1 MTRASNFTDAQKA
14 QLYVLHRA
22 TCVYSG
28 KKLWILDGGASP
40 DFTID
45 WADHVIPV
53 AKGGLSTLENGVC
66 ASWYH
71 NKEKRDKTEVPVF
84 LFYEGKATKRF
95 YELYT
100 ALPRKMA
107 RDLDRLSKLHHSD
120 WYFNRAIFRMLLGVD
135 YLHNGVGVRTRDDL
149 YYASAALKAI
159 VKWRKIVSKEIVATL
174 EERGLAPVNPSSDQQ
189 LLLDVREA
197 LSVSDI
203 RAAMKKMLLIY
214 AAKAARNL
222 KAESLS

>member
-28 KKLWILDGGASP
+28 VKLWILDGGASP

-45 WADHVIPV
+45 WADHVYPV

-71 NKEKRDKTEVPVF
+71 NKEKRDKTEVPAF
-84 LFYEGKATKRF
+84 LFYAGKATKRF
-95 YELYT
+95 YKLNKT
-100 ALPRKMA
+100 LPRKMA
-107 RDLDRLSKLHHSD
+107 HYLNRLSKLHYSD

-135 YLHNGVGVRTRDDL
+135 YLHNGVGVRIRDDL
-149 YYASAALKAI
+149 YYASATLKAI
-159 VKWRKIVSKEIVATL
+159 EKWRKIVSREMVATL
-174 EERGLAPVNPSSDQQ
+174 EERGLVPVKPSIDKQ
-189 LLLDVREA
+189 LLLNVRES
-197 LSVSDI
+197 LSVRDI
-203 RAAMKKMLLIY
+203 RVTMKKLLPIY
-214 AAKAARNL
+214 AANAN
-222 KAESLS
+222 

>member
-28 KKLWILDGGASP
+28 EKLWILDGGASP
-40 DFTID
+40 YFTID
-45 WADHVIPV
+45 WADHVFPV

-95 YELYT
+95 HELYT
-100 ALPRKMA
+100 TLPRKMV

-135 YLHNGVGVRTRDDL
+135 YLHNGIGVRARDDL
-149 YYASAALKAI
+149 YYAAATLKAI
-159 VKWRKIVSKEIVATL
+159 AKWRKIVSKEMVTTL
-174 EERGLAPVNPSSDQQ
+174 EDRGLVPAKPSLGQQ
-189 LLLDVREA
+189 LLLNVREA

-203 RAAMKKMLLIY
+203 RDTMKKLLPIY
-214 AAKAARNL
+214 AANAA
-222 KAESLS
+222 